1 MFTTV
6 PVVACFFAVAVD
18 AISSRLFCGASD
30 VNRLCVLCVIPL
42 DTRTG
47 VCPRLTSMVAPSPVL
62 IVGDAVSS
70 GTGLGRIA
78 GEVATRADANLKDVC
93 RIATFGYGGPGSR
106 RFKFPQYHI
115 EGMDNFVL
123 PTLPEVWKD
132 WAGNEPGVILFIWD
146 AGRLGWFSRPNMMCE
161 IEPLKQFLTSAKIE
175 RWIYNPVDAEGP
187 HDKLSYPL
195 VQSLLG
201 FDRILAYGQWGEDI
215 IRRSLGD
222 QFSRE
227 RDLDSIP
234 HGIDPEVFY
243 PRDRSEARKTFMAL
257 TGSGNLRGT
266 LPPPIQDDEI
276 LIGTVATNQSRKDW
290 GLWAEICELFH
301 DRHFPKVRFWVHTDR
316 GENNWSIAALL
327 VDFGLA
333 DSTVISLG
341 HLSDEEMAQAYS
353 ACDLTLG
360 IGAGEGFGY
369 PIAESL
375 FCGTPCIHGKYA
387 GAVDF
392 MDEDLLV
399 NPARRH
405 LESAYN
411 YYRPIFDAK
420 DWVDRMEYLLG
431 KRVNSPSSLDW
442 SNVWPRFDAWFRRGL
457 PK

>member
-1 MFTTV
+1 
-6 PVVACFFAVAVD
+6 
-18 AISSRLFCGASD
+18 
-30 VNRLCVLCVIPL
+30 
-42 DTRTG
+42 
-47 VCPRLTSMVAPSPVL
+47 MVAPSPVL
-62 IVGDAVSS
+62 IVSDAVSA

-78 GEVATRADANLKDVC
+78 GEIAARADANLKDVC

-106 RFKFPQYHI
+106 KFKFPQYAI
-115 EGMDNFVL
+115 EGMADFVL
-123 PTLPEVWKD
+123 PTLPDVWKD
-132 WAGNEPGVILFIWD
+132 WAGKEPGVILFIWD

-161 IEPLKQFLTSAKIE
+161 IEPLKQFLTSANIQC
-175 RWIYNPVDAEGP
+175 WIYNPVDAEGP
-187 HDKLSYPL
+187 HDKLSYSL

-222 QFSRE
+222 EFSRE
-227 RDLDSIP
+227 RDLSSIP
-234 HGIDPEVFY
+234 HGIDSAVFY
-243 PRDRSEARKTFMAL
+243 PRNRGEARKNFLAL
-257 TGSGNLRGT
+257 TRCGTFRGT
-266 LPPPIQDDEI
+266 PPPPLQDDEI
-276 LIGTVATNQSRKDW
+276 LVGTVATNQARKDW
-290 GLWAEICELFH
+290 GLWAEICEMFLA
-301 DRHFPKVRFWVHTDR
+301 RHHPKARFWIHTDR
-316 GENNWSIAALL
+316 GENSWSIAALL

-333 DSTVISLG
+333 DCTVFSLG
-341 HLSDEEMAQAYS
+341 HLDDDEMAQAYS

-392 MDEDLLV
+392 LREDLLI
-399 NPARRH
+399 NPVRRH

-431 KRVNSPSSLDW
+431 KRVNRPGQLDW
-442 SNVWPRFDAWFRRGL
+442 DNVWPRFDAWFRKGL
-457 PK
+457 AR